1 MRPKRPTSF
10 EVARIA
16 GVSRSTVSVV
26 LNGTEGVT
34 IAEQTRERVLKAAE
48 SLGYVPSYAARQLAS
63 GRSRTIGVAIS
74 YSEYL
79 KVDAYIPQALYAINE
94 AAVARDYDVIVEYL
108 GRTDAFETLAKG
120 RQIDGLIVVGEKRR
134 GSGLETLKGLGLPL
148 VVIGPS
154 SDQASVDVDNR
165 VATTRAV
172 EHLQQKGRKR
182 LAYIAYAPT
191 EDGSSRE
198 RVEGWRQAVEAA
210 GGDASEAW
218 FEVANFTAE
227 SGRLAALRIL
237 HRVQPDAIV
246 CGNDMIA
253 FGAMTA
259 LREQGMTIPDDVAVT
274 GFDDIPLAAH
284 AVPPLTTMR
293 LPAEPMGREAATCLI
308 DALEH
313 DSEPAVSA
321 QVVPASLIERESSG

>member
-26 LNGTEGVT
+26 LNGTAGVT
-34 IAEQTRERVLKAAE
+34 IAEDTRERVLKADK

-134 GSGLETLKGLGLPL
+134 GTGLETLIELGLPL

-154 SDQASVDVDNR
+154 GERASVDVDNR
-165 VATTRAV
+165 AATSRMV
-172 EHLQQKGRKR
+172 QHLQSKGRTR

-198 RVEGWRQAVEAA
+198 RVEGWRQAVEDAGGAA
-210 GGDASEAW
+210 GEAW
-218 FEVANFTAE
+218 LEVANFTAE
-227 SGRLAALRIL
+227 SGRLAALRLL
-237 HRVQPDAIV
+237 HRVKPDALV

-259 LREQGMTIPDDVAVT
+259 LREQGLSIPDDVAVT
-274 GFDDIPLAAH
+274 GFDDIPLASH

-293 LPAEPMGREAATCLI
+293 LPAEPMGREAASRLI
-308 DALEH
+308 DALEAE
-313 DSEPAVSA
+313 DAPCPSGKIIPATLV
-321 QVVPASLIERESSG
+321 ERTSSG

>member
-26 LNGTEGVT
+26 LNGTAGVT
-34 IAEQTRERVLKAAE
+34 IAEDTRERVLKAAQ

-134 GSGLETLKGLGLPL
+134 GSGLETLKELGLPL

-154 SDQASVDVDNR
+154 ADRVSVDVDNR
-165 VATTRAV
+165 AATARMV
-172 EHLQQKGRKR
+172 QHLQHKGRQR

-198 RVEGWRQAVEAA
+198 RVEGWRQAVED
-210 GGDASEAW
+210 GGGNATEAW

-227 SGRLAALRIL
+227 SGRLAALRLL
-237 HRVQPDAIV
+237 HRVTPDALV

-259 LREQGMTIPDDVAVT
+259 LREQGLSIPGDVAVT

-293 LPAEPMGREAATCLI
+293 LPAEPMGRKAAGRLI
-308 DALEH
+308 DALES
-313 DSEPAVSA
+313 DSDPSPAGTVISA
-321 QVVPASLIERESSG
+321 TLVERASSG